1 MARKTVR
8 VDIPINRP
16 DDLIK
21 LAEDLKQ
28 QHDKPEAHSPLDP
41 AEATAMSARATL
53 AKQKRSAAADHQAQA
68 QRLHEEA
75 STLLGTAPGQTSQ
88 TPDTL
93 HHDLTGFRDALLVEH
108 RGTEEALSAYGFNV
122 VVGTA
127 ASPTRPA
134 SGQGGATAQA

>member
-8 VDIPINRP
+8 VDIPINRL

-21 LAEDLKQ
+21 LAEDLQQ

-41 AEATAMSARATL
+41 AEVTAMSVRAAQ
-53 AKQKRSAAADHQAQA
+53 AKQKRSEAAGHEAQA

-75 STLLGTAPGQTSQ
+75 STLIGSAPGQTSE
-88 TPDTL
+88 TL
-93 HHDLTGFRDALLVEH
+93 NTLYHDLTGFRDALLVAH

-134 SGQGGATAQA
+134 AKTSSVKS